1 MNRKEIKN
9 KVTILRKKGK
19 TYSEI
24 NKILCL
30 KIPQSTLSN
39 WCNKIELSDKQ
50 RKRIENIIKNKIT
63 KSREIALAVNRE
75 KRIKYLQ
82 SVEDRIKYLTPIFK
96 DIRVAK
102 IALAMLYLGEG
113 SKTHRGSLMFG
124 NSDPNIIKLFLG
136 LLRFVYKID
145 ENKLRCTVQCRADQ
159 NVNTLERFWS
169 QLTKIPKSRFYKA
182 QIDIRTIGKK
192 SLKVD
197 YKGVCR
203 IDYFSGDLFTEIM
216 KIGEL
221 LIENG
226 PVV

>member
-1 MNRKEIKN
+1 MNRKEVKN

-39 WCNKIELSDKQ
+39 WCNKIELSGKQ
-50 RKRIENIIKNKIT
+50 RKRIEEIIKNKIT
-63 KSREIALAVNRE
+63 KSREIALAINRQ

-82 SVEDRIKYLTPIFK
+82 SVEERVKYLAPVFK
-96 DIRVAK
+96 DVKVAK

-113 SKTHRGSLMFG
+113 SKTHKGSLMLG
-124 NSDPNIIKLFLG
+124 NSDPNIIKLFLN
-136 LLRFVYKID
+136 LLRFAYKID

-159 NVNTLERFWS
+159 DINALEGFWS
-169 QLTKIPKSRFYKA
+169 QLTKIPKSKFYKA
-182 QIDIRTIGKK
+182 QIDPRTIGKK
-192 SLKVD
+192 SLKID

-203 IDYFSGDLFTEIM
+203 IDYFSGDLFIEII

-221 LIENG
+221 LINNG